1 MQTYEILVKNRAVIG
16 NSKDMTLVRTSVGI
30 DQVHVLFDNPEW
42 LDFPI
47 TITFA
52 QGDRKITQ
60 SLVVSG
66 VDTEDWV
73 AESTCEVPWEV
84 IESTGP
90 IRVTLQGTD
99 SGGNHIIT
107 AKGAPLAVEEAGDVI
122 EGDVP
127 SDAPDVD
134 DWHQA
139 MADAMAAV
147 NSAATLVATLQSR
160 LDQMVEE
167 ATQSIEQYTLPI
179 ATSETLGGI
188 KIGENLTITEDGI
201 LSAPTPT
208 PAPSDGEQQ
217 QEVIIDGL
225 NNAQLSLLY
234 NLQLLAAYTFD
245 TEFIEGILQNTVL
258 VKPQSLPLAKIS
270 AVGAVKV
277 DDDTIKVTTDG
288 TISATR
294 YVLPTATSDTLGG
307 VIPDGETILNDNG
320 TISIPIASPVTLG
333 LVKPDGV
340 TISVDEHGVLT
351 ASGGGGG
358 GGGYILPKATTGQL
372 GGVRVDGVTIGVS
385 DGVIS
390 VLLKDASSEVY

>member
-127 SDAPDVD
+127 SEAPGVD
-134 DWHQA
+134 DWYQA

-147 NSAATLVATLQSR
+147 NNAATLVNTLQAR
-160 LDQMVEE
+160 IDEIVATAAETVE
-167 ATQSIEQYTLPI
+167 SYVLPI
-179 ATSETLGGI
+179 ASAETLGGI
-188 KIGENLTITEDGI
+188 RVGDNLTITQDGI
-201 LSAPTPT
+201 LSAVAS
-208 PAPSDGEQQ
+208 APSGDDSE
-217 QEVIIDGL
+217 EEIIQNGIT
-225 NNAQLSLLY
+225 AEQLSLLY
-234 NLQLLAAYTFD
+234 NLQLLAIYAFD
-245 TEFIEGILQNTVL
+245 TEFIDGILQNTVAI
-258 VKPQSLPLAKIS
+258 KPRTMPLAKIS

-277 DDDTIKVTTDG
+277 DDETIKVTTDG
-288 TISATR
+288 TISATQ
-294 YVLPTATSDTLGG
+294 YELPVADSETLGG
-307 VIPDGETILNDNG
+307 VMPDGT
-320 TISIPIASPVTLG
+320 TISNVEGVISVPIASPSTLG
-333 LVKPDGV
+333 VVKPDGV
-340 TISVDEHGVLT
+340 TITADENGVLT

-358 GGGYILPKATTGQL
+358 GGGYILPKATTAQL
-372 GGVRVDGVTIGVS
+372 GGVVVDGETIGVS

-390 VLLKDASSEVY
+390 VLLKDAYSEVY